1 MSDSGASGV
10 NALAI
15 IAILILVGLAGYW
28 YYDTQYTPRSRNV
41 DVKVEVPAPADKP
54 ADPAPSNP

>member
-15 IAILILVGLAGYW
+15 IAILVLVGVAGYW
-28 YYDTQYTPRSRNV
+28 FYNTQYAPSSRNV
-41 DVKVEVPAPADKP
+41 DVKVEVPK
-54 ADPAPSNP
+54 ADPPPSNP